1 MIDDWDLNDWMV
13 GGIQSLVPS
22 SGLWPSVIR
31 AVEWVELPRASA
43 RFSTQTTRDITRER
57 KWWWGCSQNLELE
70 SYLKLLTSLACLP
83 FIYIHSSL
91 PWSCQKFRMSAGE
104 CQTSNRGD
112 YDEVRIKSIRE
123 ERSIAPRTRFEF
135 MLCSISKEEIRYDQ
149 VSQS

>member
-1 MIDDWDLNDWMV
+1 
-13 GGIQSLVPS
+13 
-22 SGLWPSVIR
+22 
-31 AVEWVELPRASA
+31 
-43 RFSTQTTRDITRER
+43 
-57 KWWWGCSQNLELE
+57 
-70 SYLKLLTSLACLP
+70 
-83 FIYIHSSL
+83 
-91 PWSCQKFRMSAGE
+91 MSAGE